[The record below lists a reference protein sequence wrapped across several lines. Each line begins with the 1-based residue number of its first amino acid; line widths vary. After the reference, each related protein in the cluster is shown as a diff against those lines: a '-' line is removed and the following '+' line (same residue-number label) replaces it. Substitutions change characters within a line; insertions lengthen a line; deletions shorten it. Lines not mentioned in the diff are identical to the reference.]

1 MSVVISRAIF
11 RWAGAVSSVRNER
24 SHNNDDNDNDN
35 DNNVDDNSDD
45 YDNKDNDNDN
55 NDDDK
60 KRTRVLIHTAVIGD
74 RNVTRKNLGIL

>member
-24 SHNNDDNDNDN
+24 SHNNDDNDN
-35 DNNVDDNSDD
+35 DNSDD